1 MVNREP
7 HPQSDK
13 NSMKEDNIIH
23 ALLQQAATV
32 PDRVVYIFPD
42 DRQGTDTR
50 VTFSAQLEQV
60 KTLAAQ
66 LNTHG
71 LYGERVL
78 LVYQEI
84 PAFITAFLACLY
96 CGIIPVPVYYFQRGT
111 QLNRVLPVIRD
122 AAPLA
127 VLCTA
132 KSHPALQAC
141 LAACAETAGI
151 PVMPTD
157 TGFPVTDAVSPSL
170 HPTAFLQ
177 YTSGST
183 STPKGVKISHKNLVF
198 NQQLIKQAFGCN
210 DASVIFSWLPFHH
223 DMGLIGNILHA
234 IYAGCTCVLIPPA
247 TFITAPDKWLKYISA
262 YKATHSG
269 GPNFAYDL
277 CVSKTDRHLVSEL
290 DLSGWKVAFNGAE
303 PVRQSTLVA
312 FAERFADAG
321 FQAASFYPCYGL
333 AEATLL
339 VAGAREA
346 SLPRT
351 LFVGKEL
358 LPGNRIDLRQTA
370 GEDAAVM
377 VSAGRI
383 ADGVQVKIIS
393 PLTQLECGELE
404 EGEIC
409 ICGGSVTAG
418 YWNRDSH
425 TMFHHL
431 DGADFLRTGDLGFI
445 FQQELFVHGRRDEM
459 MIIRG
464 RNTYPYD
471 IEQAVAGNSDAVEN
485 NGVALFTLPD
495 QPDTVVVVAEIKRV
509 TAQQQNLSA
518 LILDIS
524 NLVTGMLGIVPHDVL
539 LVRQHGIPR
548 TTSGKIQRV
557 KCATRY
563 KDGSFEVLGS
573 LKLLHDTT
581 TGEHFI
587 PEPVDPA
594 LVIQS
599 GEPEIIVRYLL
610 NLIAHK
616 VQLPARIADDP
627 MVELTALGLDSL
639 RATELVNTVSQQ
651 LQIHIDISTVM
662 QDNTLSALASI
673 IEGKLWLK
681 YNNIFE

>member
-1 MVNREP
+1 
-7 HPQSDK
+7 
-13 NSMKEDNIIH
+13 MKEESIVH
-23 ALLQQAATV
+23 ALLQQAAAV

-42 DRQGTDTR
+42 DREGTDTR
-50 VTFSAQLEQV
+50 VTFSAQLQQV
-60 KTLAAQ
+60 QTLAAQ
-66 LNTHG
+66 LKTHR

-96 CGIIPVPVYYFQRGT
+96 CGIVPVPVYYFQRGT
-111 QLNRVLPVIRD
+111 QLNRILPVIRD
-122 AAPLA
+122 AAPQA

-132 KSHPALQAC
+132 KSHPALLAC
-141 LAACAETAGI
+141 LTACTETAGI
-151 PVMPTD
+151 PVIPTD
-157 TGFPVTDAVSPSL
+157 TDFPIVDVLSPSL
-170 HPTAFLQ
+170 HETAFLQ

-198 NQQLIKQAFGCN
+198 NQRLIKQAFGCN
-210 DASVIFSWLPFHH
+210 SASVIFSWLPFHH

-234 IYAGCTCVLIPPA
+234 IYAGCTCVLISPA
-247 TFITAPDKWLKYISA
+247 TFITAPDKWLKYISV

-277 CVSKTDRHLVSEL
+277 CAGKTDRHFVSDL

-303 PVRQSTLVA
+303 PVRQSTLEA
-312 FAERFADAG
+312 FSERFASAG
-321 FQAASFYPCYGL
+321 FQATSFYPCYGL

-339 VAGAREA
+339 VAGARNA
-346 SLPRT
+346 TLPRT
-351 LFVGKEL
+351 LYIGKEL
-358 LPGNRIDLRQTA
+358 FPGGRIVLRETA
-370 GEDAAVM
+370 AEDVTAI

-383 ADGVQVKIIS
+383 AEGMQVKIIS
-393 PLTQLECGELE
+393 PLTHQECGELE

-409 ICGGSVTAG
+409 INGESVTSG
-418 YWNRDSH
+418 YWNRDNH

-431 DGADFLRTGDLGFI
+431 DGADFLRTGDLGFM

-459 MIIRG
+459 MVIRG
-464 RNTYPYD
+464 RNIYPYD
-471 IEQAVAGNSDAVEN
+471 IEQAVARSIDAVEN
-485 NGVALFTLPD
+485 NGVALFMLPD
-495 QPDTVVVVAEIKRV
+495 LPDAVVVVAEIKRV
-509 TAQQQNLSA
+509 TMPEQNLSA

-524 NLVTGMLGIVPHDVL
+524 NLVAGMLGIIPHDVL

-557 KCATRY
+557 KCAIRY
-563 KDGSFEVLGS
+563 KDGSFEALHS
-573 LKLLHDTT
+573 LKLLYGT
-581 TGEHFI
+581 TGEYFI
-587 PEPVDPA
+587 PEAVNPEQ
-594 LVIQS
+594 VIQS
-599 GEPEIIVRYLL
+599 GERHLIVRYLL
-610 NLIAHK
+610 HLISQK
-616 VQLPARIADDP
+616 VQLPARVADDP
-627 MVELTALGLDSL
+627 TIELTALGLDSL

-651 LQIHIDISTVM
+651 LQIHIDMSTVM